1 MPDIPISRELSYG
14 GSDLREEEVQ
24 AKGADSNMPAAMF
37 IEGGP
42 EHKGKLG
49 AFDGKSKTELARD
62 EFSKAEI
69 EAFEKAFQMFDVDGN
84 GTLDIEEIERVLN
97 ELGKPMS
104 KDEILDLLY
113 DVDLG
118 SSIKIDEFIQMMA
131 GEKKFKTRDLNEGEK
146 KMIKRIFQLFD
157 YDRKEYWT
165 FEDFT
170 QYFECVDQD
179 GFLEMTEENF
189 KKVNNLLG
197 AKDDSQMALKQLE
210 KFYSVEDRTM
220 ASDLEQDYRR
230 CCE

>member
-1 MPDIPISRELSYG
+1 
-14 GSDLREEEVQ
+14 
-24 AKGADSNMPAAMF
+24 
-37 IEGGP
+37 
-42 EHKGKLG
+42 
-49 AFDGKSKTELARD
+49 
-62 EFSKAEI
+62 
-69 EAFEKAFQMFDVDGN
+69 MFDVDGN

-131 GEKKFKTRDLNEGEK
+131 GEKQFKTRDLSESEK

-165 FEDFT
+165 YEDFT

-197 AKDDSQMALKQLE
+197 AQDGNQMTLKQLE

>member
-1 MPDIPISRELSYG
+1 
-14 GSDLREEEVQ
+14 LREEEVQ
-24 AKGADSNMPAAMF
+24 AK
-37 IEGGP
+37 GP

-49 AFDGKSKTELARD
+49 AFDGKSKIELAYD

-84 GTLDIEEIERVLN
+84 GTLDIEEIERVLS

-113 DVDLG
+113 DVELG

-131 GEKKFKTRDLNEGEK
+131 GEKQFKTRDLSESEK

-165 FEDFT
+165 YEDFT

-197 AKDDSQMALKQLE
+197 AQDNSQMTLKEVE